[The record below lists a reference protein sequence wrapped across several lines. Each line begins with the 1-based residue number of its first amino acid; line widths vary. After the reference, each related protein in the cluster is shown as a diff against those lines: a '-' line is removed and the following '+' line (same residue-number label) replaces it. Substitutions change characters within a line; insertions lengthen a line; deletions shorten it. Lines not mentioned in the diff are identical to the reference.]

1 MIILTRRPTLT
12 IYLNHV
18 PGMVS
23 LKSEIKIS
31 GSFVIFFLNFCTHR
45 NLQHKFEIKVFLN
58 GKKTCLSLNGDIFEP
73 LVTWSK
79 PSPIV
84 LKAIDYNDSSRHWLI
99 KRAKINFRGIT
110 FDSYSQEGL
119 T

>member
-1 MIILTRRPTLT
+1 MTRVKFYRPGSW
-12 IYLNHV
+12 N
-18 PGMVS
+18 GVS
-23 LKSEIKIS
+23 EVGDKNIRK
-31 GSFVIFFLNFCTHR
+31 
-45 NLQHKFEIKVFLN
+45 
-58 GKKTCLSLNGDIFEP
+58 LSLNGNIFESFK
-73 LVTWSK
+73 TRSK

-84 LKAIDYNDSSRHWLI
+84 LKAIDYDDSSRHWLI